1 MAHQWKEN
9 PNERG
14 YKKNQGYER
23 QLILSMAKD
32 GEESERMQMRNFV
45 ETRNLSGR
53 LRQYTPRDPL

>member
-53 LRQYTPRDPL
+53 LRQYTLRDPF